1 MFPLTTLASACPPKM
16 QLKIENP
23 IMFIKF
29 KIQIKM
35 TP

>member
-1 MFPLTTLASACPPKM
+1 MFPSATLASACPPKM
-16 QLKIENP
+16 QFKIVNP

-35 TP
+35 TQ